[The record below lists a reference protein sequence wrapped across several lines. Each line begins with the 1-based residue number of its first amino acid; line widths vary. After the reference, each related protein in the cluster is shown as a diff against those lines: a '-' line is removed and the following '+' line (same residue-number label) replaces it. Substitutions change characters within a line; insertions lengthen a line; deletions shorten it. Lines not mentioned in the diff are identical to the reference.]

1 MTTNRTGQEI
11 RSLPLTADEWA
22 HLDELAAALG
32 AVATRQINTGR
43 PSWRALIRRLAA
55 GEYDDRLLLRQ

>member
-11 RSLPLTADEWA
+11 RSLPLTPDEWQR
-22 HLDELAAALG
+22 LEELSAALG
-32 AVATRQINTGR
+32 AIATRGKNTGR

-55 GEYDDRLLLRQ
+55 GEYDEKLLR